1 MKKQIGPRIDRF
13 VDEYL
18 VDLNGTQAAI
28 RAGYSEKTAAQQA
41 SRLLRNVKVQQA
53 IATRQ
58 KELAEKR
65 AWDVER
71 LVDEAESNLELART
85 GGYKGIGSANGALE
99 LIGRATGLLNDKQQ
113 PGSVPVTK
121 IIINLAP
128 GVEPPTEKVEAAE
141 YRELPRPHPALA
153 VGTPEVEE
161 DTP

>member
-71 LVDEAESNLELART
+71 LVDEAETNLELARSGAPT
-85 GGYKGIGSANGALE
+85 FYTVCGYSAQDSLSGANCPTHSGHAYRGGITIPL
-99 LIGRATGLLNDKQQ
+99 
-113 PGSVPVTK
+113 
-121 IIINLAP
+121 
-128 GVEPPTEKVEAAE
+128 
-141 YRELPRPHPALA
+141 
-153 VGTPEVEE
+153 
-161 DTP
+161 